1 MARTASWIS
10 GRTPGQ
16 LCTSPKPNVYRSK
29 CAIDCCK
36 IHRNPK
42 KTGRHPTA
50 FRCAQV
56 SFLCHRPVTGETS
69 ISSIFDDLLVL
80 SLRISIQCPPKK
92 NGKMRVDWMMKQR
105 TPKQSA
111 YLCRWEF
118 CFVCLRIYSFGISRP
133 AATVLWHWP
142 PSCSFQKNFPETAV
156 AMETVPG
163 QVKQGEEGGTGVRLP
178 LDHFSTRW
186 KWNSFFSI
194 VVPFCPGFGTAKTQR
209 LLRIKADLT
218 KIAI

>member
-1 MARTASWIS
+1 MRHRLLQNSSESEENWSTSNSVQVRTGVLPVPPS
-10 GRTPGQ
+10 GDRW
-16 LCTSPKPNVYRSK
+16 NVNFF
-29 CAIDCCK
+29 
-36 IHRNPK
+36 H
-42 KTGRHPTA
+42 
-50 FRCAQV
+50 FRR
-56 SFLCHRPVTGETS
+56 FTRF
-69 ISSIFDDLLVL
+69 ISSHFH
-80 SLRISIQCPPKK
+80 SAPTQK
-92 NGKMRVDWMMKQR
+92 NGKMRADWMMKQR

>member
-1 MARTASWIS
+1 MRHRLLQNSSESEENWS
-10 GRTPGQ
+10 
-16 LCTSPKPNVYRSK
+16 TSNSVQV
-29 CAIDCCK
+29 
-36 IHRNPK
+36 
-42 KTGRHPTA
+42 
-50 FRCAQV
+50 AQV

-80 SLRISIQCPPKK
+80 SLRIFHSVPTQKK
-92 NGKMRVDWMMKQR
+92 NGKMRADWMMKQR